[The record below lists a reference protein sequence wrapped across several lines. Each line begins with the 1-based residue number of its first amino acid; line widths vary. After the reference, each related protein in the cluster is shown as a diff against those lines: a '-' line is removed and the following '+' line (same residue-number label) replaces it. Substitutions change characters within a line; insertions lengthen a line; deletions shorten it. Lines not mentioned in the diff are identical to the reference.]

1 MKKILIACGVLG
13 ASIVLRAQ
21 QAAPVPAG
29 KPIVPVAASTLAE
42 NPAVYFGET
51 VSVTG
56 AVEQH
61 LAKLVF
67 SVDQDS
73 RKSSADI
80 LILTRNLNEAVGLN
94 SYVVVIGQVVRFE
107 PDEIASKAKEYLQD
121 LTPALVEKYRGKPV
135 ILATSVINAA
145 GTDLAKR
152 PLPPLTPA
160 EEAFDKTMKSVGA
173 ANRALRTAL
182 DGSDAKAAQDSAAQ
196 LQQALKQGGEF
207 WKSRRVP
214 EAVGWSQDG
223 QKLAESIGRA
233 AAAGKWED
241 VKATMTTLGQ
251 VCQTCHTAHRERL
264 DDGTF
269 RIKPL

>member
-1 MKKILIACGVLG
+1 MQKILIACGLLG

-21 QAAPVPAG
+21 QAAPAPAG

-42 NPAVYFGET
+42 NPAVYYGET

-56 AVEQH
+56 AVEQQ
-61 LAKLVF
+61 LAKLAF

-73 RKSSADI
+73 KQSAADI
-80 LILTRNLNEAVGLN
+80 LILTRTLTEAVGPN
-94 SYVVVIGQVVRFE
+94 SYVVVIGEVVRFE

-121 LTPALVEKYRGKPV
+121 LPPALVEKYRGKPV
-135 ILATSVINAA
+135 ILATSVINTA

-152 PLPPLTPA
+152 PPPPLTPA
-160 EEAFDKTMKSVGA
+160 EEAFDKVMKSIGA
-173 ANRALRTAL
+173 ANRAMRTAL
-182 DGSDAKAAQDSAAQ
+182 EGSDAKAAQDNAAQ
-196 LQQALKQGGEF
+196 LQQGLKQSAEF

-214 EAVGWSQDG
+214 EAIGWSQDG
-223 QKLAESIGRA
+223 QKLAESIARA
-233 AAAGKWED
+233 AAAVRWED
-241 VKATMTTLGQ
+241 VKASMTTLGQ